1 MPGVDRSNAQH
12 QARQGGG
19 ASSGGAFEDYDEEEV
34 AALEAYMKTHPSKE
48 EDREVLRKRAKE
60 LSARIGAGPKRGQ
73 GATDGGPTAT
83 NNPGPEAGG
92 TAEGNDRESPPEE
105 PLEYTD
111 ASGRL
116 KFNKRS
122 VGLSAGAGRADSARD
137 KKKTKRTK
145 LAKLSNKK
153 LLSFGEDEDG

>member
-1 MPGVDRSNAQH
+1 MNAFP
-12 QARQGGG
+12 RI
-19 ASSGGAFEDYDEEEV
+19 
-34 AALEAYMKTHPSKE
+34 
-48 EDREVLRKRAKE
+48 RAH
-60 LSARIGAGPKRGQ
+60 SARGGPIALMFAFPWKQGQ

-83 NNPGPEAGG
+83 NNPGLEAGG